1 MKFLISVPASNVPDG
16 LAVVATGSGLKWKVS
31 QVPMTFLMEE
41 ARKNARYENAE
52 LKVLSANQKPPV
64 GAKLVFGKPK
74 TARLWID

>member
-1 MKFLISVPASNVPDG
+1 MKFLISVPASNLLDG

-41 ARKNARYENAE
+41 ARKNVRYENAE

-64 GAKLVFGKPK
+64 GAKLVFG
-74 TARLWID
+74 AENSSSLDRH